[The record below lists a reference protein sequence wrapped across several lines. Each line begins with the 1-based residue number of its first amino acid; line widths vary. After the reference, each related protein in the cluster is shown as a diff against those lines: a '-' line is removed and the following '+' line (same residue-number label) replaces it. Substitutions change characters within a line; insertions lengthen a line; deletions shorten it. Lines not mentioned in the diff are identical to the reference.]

1 MQSPVGRWWAPRLF
15 ALGYMRQSVAGEAPV
30 DGAVV
35 KQTLKRPAE
44 PGGGWCAQPPAS
56 AAGLSIACSTP
67 SAVFDLLAFR
77 PPGRPPVQPNSE
89 ACVSRVR
96 RP

>member
-44 PGGGWCAQPPAS
+44 PGGRLVRP
-56 AAGLSIACSTP
+56 AAG
-67 SAVFDLLAFR
+67 F
-77 PPGRPPVQPNSE
+77 GRR
-89 ACVSRVR
+89 ALDCVLDAQR
-96 RP
+96 RI